1 MNTNFIL
8 KFFLMLIIFYSSSV
22 LSADR
27 WNLVNPTGYHVW
39 EHYDTC
45 ASVTKSFV
53 EMTECGKYYRTKFCK
68 SKGQKCGKV
77 GNNFVRYA
85 DTLAYEVKNK
95 EINPNKA
102 MLKFLEIRID
112 LEDQYTSGTLA
123 DQVG

>member
-1 MNTNFIL
+1 MQKFIIKFFFIL
-8 KFFLMLIIFYSSSV
+8 IMIYNNSV

-27 WNLVNPTGYHVW
+27 WNLMYSTGYYVW

-53 EMTECGKYYRTKFCK
+53 EMIECGKHYRTKFCK
-68 SKGQKCGKV
+68 SKSQKCGKV
-77 GNNFVRYA
+77 GNDFVRYA

-95 EINPNKA
+95 EIHPNKA

-112 LEDQYTSGTLA
+112 LEDKYTSGTLV
-123 DQVG
+123 DQAG

>member
-1 MNTNFIL
+1 MKKFIS
-8 KFFLMLIIFYSSSV
+8 KSFLMLLIFYSSSV

-27 WNLVNPTGYHVW
+27 WYLGNSTGYHVW

-85 DTLAYEVKNK
+85 DKLAYGVKNK
-95 EINPNKA
+95 EITPNKA

-112 LEDQYTSGTLA
+112 FEDKYTSGTIV